1 MRLEKPVMSG
11 KRKLQEVDVEVRWNC
26 RPQPH
31 FIPQKIFYPLFDPN
45 DPEQPAEVVEYKIDK
60 VLDDRDCADMD
71 LGVSGRLFIVDIIA
85 NENSTVRTVLWFDEE
100 KFMVEAKVNNKTS

>member
-1 MRLEKPVMSG
+1 MRIPKPKMSG
-11 KRKLQEVDVEVRWNC
+11 KRKLQEVDVELRWNC

-31 FIPQKIFYPLFDPN
+31 FVPKKIFYPLFDPG
-45 DPEQPAEVVEYKIDK
+45 DPEQPAEVVEYEIDK

-71 LGVSGRLFIVDIIA
+71 LGVSGRLFVVDIIA

-100 KFMVEAKVNNKTS
+100 KFMVEAKINHQSS